1 MECWFTIRG
10 AFSLIALPQTDAMTK
25 TPSSADDYR
34 KRAAA
39 IGKRLGRV
47 GDKKYGLKLVRRKQQ
62 ALLDLAD
69 NEDWLAGRSKERAN
83 PRTKPKAKVRRR
95 LRPASSV

>member
-1 MECWFTIRG
+1 
-10 AFSLIALPQTDAMTK
+10 MTK
-25 TPSSADDYR
+25 TPSGADDYR

-47 GDKKYGLKLVRRKQQ
+47 GDKKYGLELVRRKQQ

-83 PRTKPKAKVRRR
+83 PRTKPKARVRRR